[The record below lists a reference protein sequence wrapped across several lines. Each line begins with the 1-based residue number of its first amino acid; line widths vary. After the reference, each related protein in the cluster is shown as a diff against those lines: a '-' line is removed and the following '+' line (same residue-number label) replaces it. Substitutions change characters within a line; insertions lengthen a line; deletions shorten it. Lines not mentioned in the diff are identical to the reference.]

1 MKFYKQIP
9 SALLVF
15 GIVAPILFALLACKQ
30 EQKQNKIKEEVQNEI
45 PVEVAE
51 PLKEETELSYE
62 LDSTWV
68 NLLKADPEFIL
79 DIRYATENN
88 FVGEQIYECGKC
100 FLRKEAAAALLKVHS
115 EFKKQGYRIKLFDC
129 YRPHPA
135 QQKLWDKVPN
145 PNYVTPPWKGSNHN
159 KGLAVDL
166 TLVDEDGDELAMGSD
181 YDFFGKEA
189 HHDYMEHDENI
200 LANRLLLKNTL
211 KEVGFSSIRT
221 EWWHYNFYGV
231 KYEVS
236 KLEWEC
242 L

>member
-1 MKFYKQIP
+1 MRIINYI
-9 SALLVF
+9 LL
-15 GIVAPILFALLACKQ
+15 IMIFAACKNQ
-30 EQKQNKIKEEVQNEI
+30 PDLQSERLFVEEKPPIPIKVVNDEKDSIQKFVNDTS
-45 PVEVAE
+45 AWRD
-51 PLKEETELSYE
+51 LKLI
-62 LDSTWV
+62 
-68 NLLKADPEFIL
+68 DPDFIL
-79 DIRYATENN
+79 DIRYATANN

-100 FLRKEAAAALLKVHS
+100 LLRKEAAKALLKVHKK
-115 EFKKQGYRIKLFDC
+115 FKQLGYRIKLFDC

-145 PNYVTPPWKGSNHN
+145 ASYVTPPWKGSNHN

-166 TLVDEDGDELAMGSD
+166 TLVDEDGDELAMGSG

-189 HHDYMEHDENI
+189 HHDHLDHPETV

-231 KYEVS
+231 KYPVS
-236 KLEWEC
+236 DMEWEC
-242 L
+242 Q